1 MSIPLKVATSVICR
15 SQPVDLSQTP
25 SEPKTN
31 GEPEAESVISIDK
44 YEMNT
49 TLTCN
54 GKVGEV
60 FLNSGF
66 PPLTSLMHGQ
76 LSSKLKQLR
85 FFIANLEQ

>member
-15 SQPVDLSQTP
+15 SQPVDLSQSP

-44 YEMNT
+44 FEMNT

-60 FLNSGF
+60 FPTSGF
-66 PPLTSLMHGQ
+66 PPLTSLVHASVYGQ
-76 LSSKLKQLR
+76 LSSSS
-85 FFIANLEQ
+85 FIFS